1 MDKKD
6 EANTIFERVEGL
18 KPVDPQVLEAYRQ
31 AMTKEV
37 IPKAAE
43 AVEERRLKAVESA
56 QWQLKC

>member
-1 MDKKD
+1 MDKKSED
-6 EANTIFERVEGL
+6 ATIFEQIKEL
-18 KPVDPQVLEAYRQ
+18 EKVDPKVLEAFKQ
-31 AMTKEV
+31 AMTEEV